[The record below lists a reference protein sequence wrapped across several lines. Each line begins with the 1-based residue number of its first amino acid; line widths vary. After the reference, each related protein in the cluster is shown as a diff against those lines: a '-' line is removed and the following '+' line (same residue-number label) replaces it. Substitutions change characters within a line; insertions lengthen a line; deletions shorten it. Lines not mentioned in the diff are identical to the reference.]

1 MDPGRKKTA
10 QGKISTFFSLCVLT
24 LGTERIS
31 IANVFML
38 NSQGFKN
45 QGFKNPCELSTTARS
60 VQLGRSFAY
69 ECAVW

>member
-24 LGTERIS
+24 LGTERIP
-31 IANVFML
+31 IAKIFML

-45 QGFKNPCELSTTARS
+45 PCDLSTTARS